1 MARQGQPIF
10 VNRPSIRLS
19 RSGGRGRAGKAAGF
33 SLVEV
38 LVASV
43 IGTVVVGGSM
53 MAFVAASRMMQTQN
67 TPAFAEAAGYA
78 QQTLEKYR
86 NMIACDSPW
95 FNPATCAPLPLN
107 TWTEDSLPLPG
118 SGGTE
123 SFLSSG
129 VKRCYQV
136 TPQDCDGT
144 GGVGDCLKVEAQVC
158 WNGASCSC

>member
-1 MARQGQPIF
+1 MARTRFYETGE
-10 VNRPSIRLS
+10 
-19 RSGGRGRAGKAAGF
+19 RGRAGRAAGF

-38 LVASV
+38 LVASAV
-43 IGTVVVGGSM
+43 GAVVVGGSM

-67 TPAFAEAAGYA
+67 TPAFSEAAGYA

-95 FNPATCAPLPLN
+95 FVAGTCLPSASLPT
-107 TWTEDSLPLPG
+107 TWTEDPLPLSG

-123 SFLSSG
+123 SFLSTG
-129 VKRCYQV
+129 AKRCYRV
-136 TPQDCDGT
+136 TSQDCDGAS
-144 GGVGDCLKVEAQVC
+144 GVGDCFAVEAQVC